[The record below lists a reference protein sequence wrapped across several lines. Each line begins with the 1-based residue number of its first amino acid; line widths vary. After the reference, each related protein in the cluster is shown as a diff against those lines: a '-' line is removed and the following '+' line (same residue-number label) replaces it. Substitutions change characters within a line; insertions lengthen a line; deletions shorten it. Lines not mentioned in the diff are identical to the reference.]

1 MKIANFVWGIIFFVL
16 SVLMSVLCYRVYGSI
31 KETSGAA
38 AISLIV
44 TIPLLIM
51 LYVVLLTFL
60 AGAVFNT
67 IRAMSIDIKAI
78 KIISIVLIVLEVA
91 VLVFDV
97 FAALEFLG

>member
-44 TIPLLIM
+44 TIPLLVM
-51 LYVVLLTFL
+51 LYIVLLSFI

-67 IRAMSIDIKAI
+67 VRAMFTENKAI
-78 KIISIVLIVLEVA
+78 KIISIVFVKLEVA